1 MADINQTATVTTIV
15 NGEQAEE
22 TLKMLQEEAKR
33 LRKEINQAY
42 NVGDTKRQKEL
53 EKQLKNN
60 TREATLLKK
69 SMFDVDSVLKNLSGA
84 SVNELQKAL
93 KKLNNELNSGKI
105 KRGSAEWNTYT
116 NNIKRLKAELSAI
129 QAEMRATQSTWER
142 MNNAFNKWGAMAASV
157 IASITGISLAFSQM
171 RKLAYAQEE
180 SAANLKALTGLD
192 DRSIEWLKQQAAELS
207 TTMTESGVRIR
218 QSSTEILEAYMLVGS
233 AKPDLLQNKEA
244 LNQVTTEALKLATA
258 AKMDMKEAV
267 DAVTLSMNQYG
278 AAANE
283 AARYTNVMA
292 AGSKYGSANVQSVT
306 TAVIKSG
313 VAASAANVPIEQ
325 LVGAIETLAEK
336 GIKDEIAGTGL
347 KKFFLTLQT
356 GADET
361 NPKIV
366 GLEQAVQNLAD
377 KELSATEIKK
387 MFGEEGYNVAQV
399 LLSNVEA
406 MKQYTAAVTGTAVAE
421 EQAAINS
428 QTRQAK
434 LDQMKNQ
441 MAEVAIQI
449 VNDLNPAI
457 IRLGNTFTNLL
468 KIMPPIINFIKNYGV
483 VIVSTG
489 ASITA
494 YIAILKAQELWTKAN
509 TFANEKLIGSF
520 KKLASVV
527 KTNPWGAVAAA
538 IGVAVGFLVKFVR
551 ENNKLTESMKAQQRI
566 AKKTEDQYAEQAA
579 KVEMLYATLKNESI
593 ALDRRKQA
601 LLDIQK
607 IIPGYHAQLTEEEEL
622 INDNADAV
630 RNYLTEL
637 EKQIR
642 LQAVQEELTEL
653 YKRKIAATKNVDSA
667 QKNYDRA
674 YSYAGTLTG
683 QAQNSAY
690 INAANFEKTLNKAK
704 KEQKE
709 ITDAITVLEE
719 ELNASGLFTEGYE
732 EKIKAVDEWLTKELN
747 LIKEKLNE
755 KLITEDQYEKESLQA
770 EIEASKKKLDI
781 LEKAAGKESA
791 IYQSTYSHYL
801 DLQRQLKQL
810 GKNGTVNPLTDDDP
824 TKGKKEKYEELL
836 ELVDN
841 WLTSET
847 NILKEKRNAQLLKE
861 DEYQKGTVQLALE
874 AAQRKL
880 DILKAEVGEESAI
893 YQNAYS
899 RFLDI
904 QHQLNN
910 PKKQDDTTVVSTD
923 NKDEKRRQALKKFG
937 LWTDEMELNQSLSI
951 LEQYYADALLDED
964 EYQQARQALLDAYN
978 QKEIEKEKA
987 KRQQIA
993 DLAYSTLDQI
1003 LGATEG
1009 YINAAADAEVAK
1021 TEAKYDRMIEAAGNN
1036 TAQQEQL
1043 EKQKE
1048 EEVNRIKAEAADKS
1062 FGLQIAMAIA
1072 STAQSAINAY
1082 SSAAAIP
1089 VVGWIM
1095 GPIAAAA
1102 AAAAGAIQLA
1112 TIKQQHSAAKAN
1124 YWTGGYTPDGA
1135 WNEEQGTVHSGEF
1148 VANRFAVRNP
1158 AIRPV
1163 LDLIDTAQKNN
1174 TIASITSTDVSRSLG
1189 NSPSAPSVVALD
1201 ASYFDAATQR
1211 FGYAAER
1218 LSKQLDKPIEATVTI
1233 EGRNGLAEQW
1243 DKYNRLKKNK
1253 GN

>member
-1 MADINQTATVTTIV
+1 MADINQTATVTTKV

-22 TLKMLQEEAKR
+22 EIKKLTNLVKGYKQELNKAYQAGDKKAVKHWE
-33 LRKEINQAY
+33 KEISNA
-42 NVGDTKRQKEL
+42 NKSIK
-53 EKQLKNN
+53 
-60 TREATLLKK
+60 LLKA
-69 SMFDVDSVLKNLSGA
+69 SLFDVDSVLKNLSGA
-84 SVNELQKAL
+84 SINDISRAIKG
-93 KKLNNELNSGKI
+93 LNSQLNSGKI
-105 KRGSAEWNTYT
+105 KRGSKEWDEYT
-116 NNIKRLKAELSAI
+116 KKIRLLKTELANIKM
-129 QAEMRATQSTWER
+129 EMRATQSTWER

-157 IASITGISLAFSQM
+157 VASITGISLAFSQM
-171 RKLAYAQEE
+171 RKMAYAQEE

-313 VAASAANVPIEQ
+313 VAASAANIPIEQ
-325 LVGAIETLAEK
+325 LVGTIETLAEK
-336 GIKDEIAGTGL
+336 GIKDDIAGTGL
-347 KKFFLTLQT
+347 KNFFLRLQKQT
-356 GADET
+356 DDV

-366 GLEQAVQNLAD
+366 GLQTALENLAA
-377 KELSATEIKK
+377 KQLSVTEMIS
-387 MFGEEGYNVAQV
+387 MFGEEGYQVAQALISSADAV
-399 LLSNVEA
+399 NY
-406 MKQYTAAVTGTAVAE
+406 YTQAVTGTAVAE

-434 LDQMKNQ
+434 LEQMKNQ

-449 VNDLNPAI
+449 VNDLNPAMVF
-457 IRLGNTFTNLL
+457 LGNSFTNML
-468 KIMPPIINFIKNYGV
+468 KILPPVIKFIKEFGG

-489 ASITA
+489 ASILA
-494 YIAILKAQELWTKAN
+494 YVAYQKAHNLIVNGLTISYKRLLVQIRAFYRTIL
-509 TFANEKLIGSF
+509 
-520 KKLASVV
+520 
-527 KTNPWGAVAAA
+527 KTNPWGAIVGVISVT
-538 IGVAVGFLVKFVR
+538 IGVIAKFVR

-566 AKKTEDQYAEQAA
+566 AKKTEDQYAEQAG
-579 KVEMLYATLKNESI
+579 KIDMLIASYRNENI
-593 ALDRRKQA
+593 ALDQRKKA
-601 LLDIQK
+601 LDEIK
-607 IIPGYHAQLTEEEEL
+607 RIVPGYHAQLTEEGKL

-630 RNYLTEL
+630 RNYLTQL

-642 LQAVQEELTEL
+642 LQALQEELTEL
-653 YKRKIAATKNVDSA
+653 YKRKVASDKKVNEY

-704 KEQKE
+704 NEQKE
-709 ITDAITVLEE
+709 ITDAIAVLEE
-719 ELNASGLFTEGYE
+719 ELNASGLFTVGYE
-732 EKIKAVDEWLTKELN
+732 DKIKAVDEWLTKELN

-755 KLITEDQYEKESLQA
+755 KLITENEYEKESLQA

-810 GKNGTVNPLTDDDP
+810 DKNGTVNPLTDDDP
-824 TKGKKEKYEELL
+824 TNDKKKKYEELL
-836 ELVDN
+836 KLVDN
-841 WLTSET
+841 WLTRET
-847 NILKEKRNAQLLKE
+847 NMLKEKRNAQLLKE

-880 DILKAEVGEESAI
+880 DILKAAEGEESAI

-910 PKKQDDTTVVSTD
+910 PQQQEDDTVVTD
-923 NKDEKRRQALKKFG
+923 DKDKKRNQALKQFG

-951 LEQYYADALLDED
+951 LEQYYANALLNED

-987 KRQQIA
+987 KREKITDFAFQ
-993 DLAYSTLDQI
+993 SLDQI
-1003 LGATEG
+1003 LGATDS

-1048 EEVNRIKAEAADKS
+1048 DAVAKIRAENADKS
-1062 FGLQIAMAIA
+1062 FGIQIAMAIA
-1072 STAQSAINAY
+1072 QGAASIVRCFSDLGPIAGAI
-1082 SSAAAIP
+1082 AAIP
-1089 VVGWIM
+1089 VAATTALQ
-1095 GPIAAAA
+1095 IA
-1102 AAAAGAIQLA
+1102 
-1112 TIKQQHSAAKAN
+1112 TMKQQHSAAKAN

-1243 DKYNRLKKNK
+1243 DKYNRLNKNK

>member
-1 MADINQTATVTTIV
+1 MADINQTATVTTKV

-22 TLKMLQEEAKR
+22 EIKKLTNLVKGYKQELNKAYQAGDKKAVKHWE
-33 LRKEINQAY
+33 KEISNA
-42 NVGDTKRQKEL
+42 NKSIK
-53 EKQLKNN
+53 
-60 TREATLLKK
+60 LLKA
-69 SMFDVDSVLKNLSGA
+69 SLFDVDSVLKNLSGA
-84 SVNELQKAL
+84 SINDISKAI
-93 KKLNNELNSGKI
+93 KGLNSQLNSGKI
-105 KRGSAEWNTYT
+105 KRGSKEWDEYT
-116 NNIKRLKAELSAI
+116 KKIRLLKTELANIKM
-129 QAEMRATQSTWER
+129 EMRATQSTWER

-157 IASITGISLAFSQM
+157 VASITGISLAFSQM
-171 RKLAYAQEE
+171 RKMAYAQEE

-313 VAASAANVPIEQ
+313 VAASAANIPIEQ
-325 LVGAIETLAEK
+325 LVGTIETLAEK
-336 GIKDEIAGTGL
+336 GIKDDIAGTGL
-347 KKFFLTLQT
+347 KNFFLRLQKQT
-356 GADET
+356 DDV

-366 GLEQAVQNLAD
+366 GLQTALENLAA
-377 KELSATEIKK
+377 KQLSVTEMIS
-387 MFGEEGYNVAQV
+387 MFGEEGYQVAQALISSADAV
-399 LLSNVEA
+399 NY
-406 MKQYTAAVTGTAVAE
+406 YTQAVTGTAVAE

-520 KKLASVV
+520 KKLAAVV
-527 KTNPWGAVAAA
+527 KANPWGAVAAA
-538 IGVAVGFLVKFVR
+538 IGLAIGFIAKFIRQQSEV
-551 ENNKLTESMKAQQRI
+551 NESMKSQQRI
-566 AKKTEDQYAEQAA
+566 AKQTNEQYAEQASKIDVLVGRLNNEKLSLDKRREA
-579 KVEMLYATLKNESI
+579 LEELK
-593 ALDRRKQA
+593 
-601 LLDIQK
+601 K
-607 IIPGYHAQLTEEEEL
+607 IVPDYHADLTDEGVL
-622 INDNADAV
+622 INNNKEAIE
-630 RNYLTEL
+630 NYLVQL
-637 EKQIR
+637 EKEIR
-642 LQAVQEELTEL
+642 M
-653 YKRKIAATKNVDSA
+653 
-667 QKNYDRA
+667 
-674 YSYAGTLTG
+674 
-683 QAQNSAY
+683 
-690 INAANFEKTLNKAK
+690 KA
-704 KEQKE
+704 
-709 ITDAITVLEE
+709 VLEE
-719 ELNASGLFTEGYE
+719 MEDLYRRKRLQEKEVASAETRLTNSKNDLNYLIQSGNSQGVPSASIDVQIKTKSLNNAKQELKEIEQAL
-732 EKIKAVDEWLTKELN
+732 KELQQEIN
-747 LIKEKLNE
+747 STNVPLPGTTKTTTTGG
-755 KLITEDQYEKESLQA
+755 TETTTTAD
-770 EIEASKKKLDI
+770 
-781 LEKAAGKESA
+781 G
-791 IYQSTYSHYL
+791 STPET
-801 DLQRQLKQL
+801 
-810 GKNGTVNPLTDDDP
+810 KN
-824 TKGKKEKYEELL
+824 KYEELL
-836 ELVDN
+836 KLVDN
-841 WLTSET
+841 WLTRET
-847 NILKEKRNAQLLKE
+847 NMLKEKRNDQLMTE
-861 DEYQKGTVQLALE
+861 EEYQAATVTFALE
-874 AAQRKL
+874 AARRKL
-880 DILKAEVGEESAI
+880 QILKAEVGEESAI
-893 YQNAYS
+893 YQEAYS
-899 RFLDI
+899 KYLDLE
-904 QHQLNN
+904 QQFNTPN
-910 PKKQDDTTVVSTD
+910 GTPVEKKESSSTKSKSPSTTR
-923 NKDEKRRQALKKFG
+923 EQALKKFG

-951 LEQYYADALLDED
+951 LEQYYADALLNED

-978 QKEIEKEKA
+978 QKEIEREKA
-987 KRQQIA
+987 KREKITDFAFQ
-993 DLAYSTLDQI
+993 SLDQI
-1003 LGATEG
+1003 LGATDS

-1048 EEVNRIKAEAADKS
+1048 DAVAKIRAENADKS
-1062 FGLQIAMAIA
+1062 FGIQIAMAIA
-1072 STAQSAINAY
+1072 QGAASIVRCFSDLGPIAGAI
-1082 SSAAAIP
+1082 AAIP
-1089 VVGWIM
+1089 VAATTALQ
-1095 GPIAAAA
+1095 IA
-1102 AAAAGAIQLA
+1102 
-1112 TIKQQHSAAKAN
+1112 TMKQQHSAAKAN

>member
-1 MADINQTATVTTIV
+1 MADINQTATVTTKV

-33 LRKEINQAY
+33 LRKEINQAFTT
-42 NVGDTKRQKEL
+42 GDTKRQKEL
-53 EKQLKNN
+53 EKQLKNV
-60 TREATLLKK
+60 TREANLLRR

-336 GIKDEIAGTGL
+336 GIKDDIAGTGL

-406 MKQYTAAVTGTAVAE
+406 MKQYTASVTGTAVAE

-449 VNDLNPAI
+449 VNDLNPAMVF
-457 IRLGNTFTNLL
+457 LGNSFTNML
-468 KIMPPIINFIKNYGV
+468 KILPPVIKFIKEFGG

-489 ASITA
+489 ASILA
-494 YIAILKAQELWTKAN
+494 YVAYQKAHNLIVNGLTFSYKRLLVQIRAFYRTIL
-509 TFANEKLIGSF
+509 
-520 KKLASVV
+520 
-527 KTNPWGAVAAA
+527 KTNPWGAIVGV
-538 IGVAVGFLVKFVR
+538 IGVVIGGIAKLVR

-566 AKKTEDQYAEQAA
+566 AKKTEDQYAEQAG
-579 KVEMLYATLKNESI
+579 KIDMLNSAMRNENLS
-593 ALDRRKQA
+593 LEQRRKA
-601 LLDIQK
+601 LEELKRIV
-607 IIPGYHAQLTEEEEL
+607 PGYHADLTDEGVL
-622 INDNADAV
+622 INNNADAIT
-630 RNYLTEL
+630 NYLTQL

-642 LQAVQEELTEL
+642 LQAVQDELTEL
-653 YKRKIAATKNVDSA
+653 YRKKRLADKDVSQRYSIYYAAARRRENADAYTIDAALQEASRT
-667 QKNYDRA
+667 QKA
-674 YSYAGTLTG
+674 L
-683 QAQNSAY
+683 
-690 INAANFEKTLNKAK
+690 EKAL

-709 ITDAITVLEE
+709 ITDAIKVLENEYRSFNPSNTNSVIKKTNNDDE
-719 ELNASGLFTEGYE
+719 EGVETDVV
-732 EKIKAVDEWLTKELN
+732 VDS
-747 LIKEKLNE
+747 
-755 KLITEDQYEKESLQA
+755 DA
-770 EIEASKKKLDI
+770 
-781 LEKAAGKESA
+781 
-791 IYQSTYSHYL
+791 
-801 DLQRQLKQL
+801 
-810 GKNGTVNPLTDDDP
+810 KN
-824 TKGKKEKYEELL
+824 KYEELL
-836 ELVDN
+836 KLVDN
-841 WLTSET
+841 WLTRET
-847 NILKEKRNAQLLKE
+847 NMLKEKRNAQLMTE
-861 DEYQKGTVQLALE
+861 EQYQAATVTFALE
-874 AAQRKL
+874 AARRKL
-880 DILKAEVGEESAI
+880 EILKAEVGEESSI
-893 YQNAYS
+893 YQDAYS
-899 RFLDI
+899 KFLDLE
-904 QHQLNN
+904 QQFNTPN
-910 PKKQDDTTVVSTD
+910 GTPVEKKESSSPKSKSPSTTR
-923 NKDEKRRQALKKFG
+923 EQALKQFG

-951 LEQYYADALLDED
+951 LEQYYADALLNED

-978 QKEIEKEKA
+978 QREIEKEKA

-1211 FGYAAER
+1211 FGNAAER

-1243 DKYNRLKKNK
+1243 DKYNRLNKNK

>member
-157 IASITGISLAFSQM
+157 VASITGISLAFSQM
-171 RKLAYAQEE
+171 RKMAYAQEE

-336 GIKDEIAGTGL
+336 GIKDDIAGTGL

-366 GLEQAVQNLAD
+366 GLEQAVQTLAD

-509 TFANEKLIGSF
+509 TFANEKLISSF
-520 KKLASVV
+520 KKLAAVV
-527 KTNPWGAVAAA
+527 KANPWGAVAAA
-538 IGVAVGFLVKFVR
+538 IGLAIGFIAKFIRQQSEV
-551 ENNKLTESMKAQQRI
+551 NESMKSQQRI
-566 AKKTEDQYAEQAA
+566 AKQTNEQYAEQASKIDVLVGRLNNEKLSLDKRREA
-579 KVEMLYATLKNESI
+579 LEELK
-593 ALDRRKQA
+593 
-601 LLDIQK
+601 K
-607 IIPGYHAQLTEEEEL
+607 IVPDYHADLTDEGVL
-622 INDNADAV
+622 INNNKEAIE
-630 RNYLTEL
+630 NYLVQL
-637 EKQIR
+637 EKEIR
-642 LQAVQEELTEL
+642 M
-653 YKRKIAATKNVDSA
+653 
-667 QKNYDRA
+667 
-674 YSYAGTLTG
+674 
-683 QAQNSAY
+683 
-690 INAANFEKTLNKAK
+690 KA
-704 KEQKE
+704 
-709 ITDAITVLEE
+709 VLEE
-719 ELNASGLFTEGYE
+719 MEDLYRRKRLQEKEVTTAERRLTNSKDDLRYLMESGAGGGITAATIDVEIKTKSLNNAKQELKEIEHAL
-732 EKIKAVDEWLTKELN
+732 KELQQEIN
-747 LIKEKLNE
+747 STNVPLPGTTKTTTTGG
-755 KLITEDQYEKESLQA
+755 TETTPTTD
-770 EIEASKKKLDI
+770 
-781 LEKAAGKESA
+781 G
-791 IYQSTYSHYL
+791 STS
-801 DLQRQLKQL
+801 DA
-810 GKNGTVNPLTDDDP
+810 KN
-824 TKGKKEKYEELL
+824 KYEELL
-836 ELVDN
+836 KLVDN
-841 WLTSET
+841 WLTRET
-847 NILKEKRNAQLLKE
+847 NMLKEKRNAQLMTE
-861 DEYQKGTVQLALE
+861 EQYQAATVTFALE
-874 AAQRKL
+874 AARRKL
-880 DILKAEVGEESAI
+880 QILKAEVGEESAI
-893 YQNAYS
+893 YQEAYS
-899 RFLDI
+899 KYLDLE
-904 QHQLNN
+904 QQFNTPN
-910 PKKQDDTTVVSTD
+910 GTPVEKKESSSTKSKSPSTTR
-923 NKDEKRRQALKKFG
+923 EQALKKFG

-951 LEQYYADALLDED
+951 LEQYYKDALLNED

-978 QKEIEKEKA
+978 QREIEKEKA

-1148 VANRFAVRNP
+1148 VANRFAVQNP

-1163 LDLIDTAQKNN
+1163 LDMIDTAQKNN
-1174 TIASITSTDVSRSLG
+1174 TIASITTTDVSRSLG
-1189 NSPSAPSVVALD
+1189 NTPSAPSVVALD

-1211 FGYAAER
+1211 FGNAAER

-1243 DKYNRLKKNK
+1243 DKYNRLNKNK

>member
-22 TLKMLQEEAKR
+22 TLKLLQEEAKR
-33 LRKEINQAY
+33 LRKEINQAFTT
-42 NVGDTKRQKEL
+42 GDTKRQKEL
-53 EKQLKNN
+53 EKQLKNV
-60 TREATLLKK
+60 TREANLLRR

-157 IASITGISLAFSQM
+157 VASITGISLAFSQM
-171 RKLAYAQEE
+171 RKMAYEQEE

-313 VAASAANVPIEQ
+313 VAASAANIPIEQ

-336 GIKDEIAGTGL
+336 GIKDDIAGTGL
-347 KKFFLTLQT
+347 KNFFLRLQMQ
-356 GADET
+356 ADDV

-366 GLEQAVQNLAD
+366 GLQTALQNLAA
-377 KELSATEIKK
+377 KQLSVTEMTT
-387 MFGEEGYNVAQV
+387 MFGVEGYQVA
-399 LLSNVEA
+399 EA
-406 MKQYTAAVTGTAVAE
+406 LISSADAVNYYTQAVTGTSVAE

-434 LDQMKNQ
+434 LEQMKNQ

-449 VNDLNPAI
+449 VNDLNPAMVF
-457 IRLGNTFTNLL
+457 LGNSFTNML
-468 KIMPPIINFIKNYGV
+468 KILPPVIKFIKEFGG

-489 ASITA
+489 ASILTYVA
-494 YIAILKAQELWTKAN
+494 YQKAHNLIVNGLTISYKRLLVQIRAFYRTIL
-509 TFANEKLIGSF
+509 
-520 KKLASVV
+520 
-527 KTNPWGAVAAA
+527 KTNPWGAIVGVISVT
-538 IGVAVGFLVKFVR
+538 IGVIAKFVR

-566 AKKTEDQYAEQAA
+566 AKNTEDQYAEQAG
-579 KVEMLYATLKNESI
+579 KIEMLVASYRNENI
-593 ALDRRKQA
+593 ALDQRKKA
-601 LLDIQK
+601 LDEIK
-607 IIPGYHAQLTEEEEL
+607 RIVPGYHAQLTEEGKL

-683 QAQNSAY
+683 QSQNAAY

-709 ITDAITVLEE
+709 ITDAIAVLEE
-719 ELNASGLFTEGYE
+719 ELNASGLFTVGYE

-755 KLITEDQYEKESLQA
+755 KLITENEYEKESLQA
-770 EIEASKKKLDI
+770 EIEASEKKLDI

-801 DLQRQLKQL
+801 DLQRQLEQL
-810 GKNGTVNPLTDDDP
+810 DKNGTVNPLADDDP
-824 TKGKKEKYEELL
+824 TNDKKKKYEELL
-836 ELVDN
+836 KLVDN

-861 DEYQKGTVQLALE
+861 DEYQKSIIQLALD
-874 AAQRKL
+874 ASKRKL
-880 DILKAEVGEESAI
+880 EILKTELGEEDAS
-893 YQNAYS
+893 YQEAYS

-904 QHQLNN
+904 EKQLYDI
-910 PKKQDDTTVVSTD
+910 KHRKTEDDTTVVTD
-923 NKDEKRRQALKKFG
+923 DKDEKRRQALKQFG
-937 LWTDEMELNQSLSI
+937 LWTDEMELNQSLSV
-951 LEQYYADALLDED
+951 LDQYYADALLSED

-987 KRQQIA
+987 KREKITDFAFQ
-993 DLAYSTLDQI
+993 SLDQI
-1003 LGATEG
+1003 LGATDS

-1048 EEVNRIKAEAADKS
+1048 DAVAKIRAENADKS
-1062 FGLQIAMAIA
+1062 FGIQIAMVIAQGAASIVRCFSDLGPIAGAI
-1072 STAQSAINAY
+1072 
-1082 SSAAAIP
+1082 AAIP
-1089 VVGWIM
+1089 VAATTALQ
-1095 GPIAAAA
+1095 IA
-1102 AAAAGAIQLA
+1102 
-1112 TIKQQHSAAKAN
+1112 TMKQQHSAAKAN

-1148 VANRFAVRNP
+1148 VANRFAVQNP

-1211 FGYAAER
+1211 FGNAAER
-1218 LSKQLDKPIEATVTI
+1218 LSKQLEKPIEATVTI

-1243 DKYNRLKKNK
+1243 DKYNRLNKNK

>member
-1 MADINQTATVTTIV
+1 MADINQTATVTTKV

-22 TLKMLQEEAKR
+22 EIKKLTNLVKGYKQELNKAYQAGDKKAVKHWE
-33 LRKEINQAY
+33 KEISNA
-42 NVGDTKRQKEL
+42 NKSIK
-53 EKQLKNN
+53 
-60 TREATLLKK
+60 LLKA
-69 SMFDVDSVLKNLSGA
+69 SLFDVDSVLKNLSGA
-84 SVNELQKAL
+84 SINDISKAI
-93 KKLNNELNSGKI
+93 KGLNSQLNSGKI
-105 KRGSAEWNTYT
+105 KRGSKEWDEYT
-116 NNIKRLKAELSAI
+116 KKIRLLKTELANIKM
-129 QAEMRATQSTWER
+129 EMRATQSTWER

-157 IASITGISLAFSQM
+157 VASITGISLAFSQM
-171 RKLAYAQEE
+171 RKMAYEQEE

-313 VAASAANVPIEQ
+313 VAASAANIPIEQ
-325 LVGAIETLAEK
+325 LVGTIETLAEK
-336 GIKDEIAGTGL
+336 GIKDDIAGTGL
-347 KKFFLTLQT
+347 KNFFLRLQKQT
-356 GADET
+356 DDV

-366 GLEQAVQNLAD
+366 GLQTALENLAA
-377 KELSATEIKK
+377 KQLSVTEMIS
-387 MFGEEGYNVAQV
+387 MFGEEGYQVAQALISSADAV
-399 LLSNVEA
+399 NY
-406 MKQYTAAVTGTAVAE
+406 YTQAVTGTAVAE

-434 LDQMKNQ
+434 LEQMKNQ
-441 MAEVAIQI
+441 MSEVAIQI
-449 VNDLNPAI
+449 VNDLNPAMVF
-457 IRLGNTFTNLL
+457 LGNSFTNML
-468 KIMPPIINFIKNYGV
+468 KILPPVIKFIKEFGG

-489 ASITA
+489 ASILA
-494 YIAILKAQELWTKAN
+494 YVAYQKAHNLIVNGLTISYKRLLVQIRAFYRTIL
-509 TFANEKLIGSF
+509 
-520 KKLASVV
+520 
-527 KTNPWGAVAAA
+527 KTNPWGAIVGVISVT
-538 IGVAVGFLVKFVR
+538 IGVIAKFVR

-566 AKKTEDQYAEQAA
+566 AKKTEDQYAEQAG
-579 KVEMLYATLKNESI
+579 KIDMLNSAMRNENLS
-593 ALDRRKQA
+593 LEQRRKA
-601 LLDIQK
+601 LEELKRIV
-607 IIPGYHAQLTEEEEL
+607 PGYHAQLTEEGVL
-622 INDNADAV
+622 INNNADAV
-630 RNYLTEL
+630 TNYLTQL

-642 LQAVQEELTEL
+642 LQAVQDELTEL
-653 YKRKIAATKNVDSA
+653 YRKKRLADKDVSQRYSIYYAAARRRENADSYTIDA
-667 QKNYDRA
+667 ALQEASRTQKA
-674 YSYAGTLTG
+674 L
-683 QAQNSAY
+683 
-690 INAANFEKTLNKAK
+690 EKAL

-709 ITDAITVLEE
+709 ITDAIKVLETE
-719 ELNASGLFTEGYE
+719 YRSFNPSNTNSVIKKTNNNDTEG
-732 EKIKAVDEWLTKELN
+732 VDTNVVVDSDDKN
-747 LIKEKLNE
+747 KYEKL
-755 KLITEDQYEKESLQA
+755 
-770 EIEASKKKLDI
+770 
-781 LEKAAGKESA
+781 
-791 IYQSTYSHYL
+791 
-801 DLQRQLKQL
+801 LK
-810 GKNGTVNPLTDDDP
+810 
-824 TKGKKEKYEELL
+824 
-836 ELVDN
+836 LVDN

-861 DEYQKGTVQLALE
+861 DEYQKETVKLALE

-880 DILKAEVGEESAI
+880 DILKAAKGEESAI

-910 PKKQDDTTVVSTD
+910 PQQQDDDNVVTD
-923 NKDEKRRQALKKFG
+923 DKDEKRRQALKQFG

-978 QKEIEKEKA
+978 QREIEKEKA

-1021 TEAKYDRMIEAAGNN
+1021 TEAKYDKMIEAAGNN

-1163 LDLIDTAQKNN
+1163 LDMIDTAQKNN
-1174 TIASITSTDVSRSLG
+1174 TIASITRTDVSRSLG
-1189 NSPSAPSVVALD
+1189 NTPSAPSVVTLD

-1211 FGYAAER
+1211 FGNAAER
-1218 LSKQLDKPIEATVTI
+1218 LTKQLDKPIEATVTI

>member
-1 MADINQTATVTTIV
+1 MADINQTATVTTKV

-33 LRKEINQAY
+33 LRKEINQAFTT
-42 NVGDTKRQKEL
+42 GDTKRQKEL

-69 SMFDVDSVLKNLSGA
+69 SMFNIEDVLNNLSGE
-84 SVNELQKAL
+84 SVQRITKAL
-93 KKLNNELNSGKI
+93 KALTAELNSGKI
-105 KRGSAEWNTYT
+105 KRGTKEWDLQIQK
-116 NNIKRLKAELSAI
+116 IKLLRTELSNVKKEWA
-129 QAEMRATQSTWER
+129 ATQSTWER

-157 IASITGISLAFSQM
+157 VASITGISLAFSQM

-313 VAASAANVPIEQ
+313 VAASAANIPIEQ
-325 LVGAIETLAEK
+325 LVGTIETLAEK
-336 GIKDEIAGTGL
+336 GIKDDIAGTGL
-347 KKFFLTLQT
+347 KNFFLRLQKQT
-356 GADET
+356 DDV

-366 GLEQAVQNLAD
+366 GLQTALENLAA
-377 KELSATEIKK
+377 KQLSVTEMIS
-387 MFGEEGYNVAQV
+387 MFGEEGYQVAQALISSADAV
-399 LLSNVEA
+399 NY
-406 MKQYTAAVTGTAVAE
+406 YTQAVTGTAVAE

-520 KKLASVV
+520 KKLAAVV
-527 KTNPWGAVAAA
+527 KANPWGAVAAA
-538 IGVAVGFLVKFVR
+538 IGLAIGFIAKFIRQQSEV
-551 ENNKLTESMKAQQRI
+551 NESMKSQQRI
-566 AKKTEDQYAEQAA
+566 AKQTNEQYAEQASKIDVLVGRLNNEKLSLDKRREA
-579 KVEMLYATLKNESI
+579 LEELK
-593 ALDRRKQA
+593 
-601 LLDIQK
+601 K
-607 IIPGYHAQLTEEEEL
+607 IVPDYHADLTDEGVL
-622 INDNADAV
+622 INNNKEAIE
-630 RNYLTEL
+630 NYLVQL
-637 EKQIR
+637 EKEIR
-642 LQAVQEELTEL
+642 M
-653 YKRKIAATKNVDSA
+653 
-667 QKNYDRA
+667 
-674 YSYAGTLTG
+674 
-683 QAQNSAY
+683 
-690 INAANFEKTLNKAK
+690 KA
-704 KEQKE
+704 
-709 ITDAITVLEE
+709 VLEE
-719 ELNASGLFTEGYE
+719 MEDLYRRKRLQEKEVTTAERRLTNSKDDLRYLMESGAGGGITAATIDVEIKTKSLNNAKQELKEIEQAL
-732 EKIKAVDEWLTKELN
+732 KELQQEIN
-747 LIKEKLNE
+747 STNVPLPGTTKTTTTGG
-755 KLITEDQYEKESLQA
+755 TETTPTTDS
-770 EIEASKKKLDI
+770 
-781 LEKAAGKESA
+781 
-791 IYQSTYSHYL
+791 STF
-801 DLQRQLKQL
+801 DA
-810 GKNGTVNPLTDDDP
+810 KN
-824 TKGKKEKYEELL
+824 KYEELL
-836 ELVDN
+836 KLVDN
-841 WLTSET
+841 WLTRET
-847 NILKEKRNAQLLKE
+847 NMLKEKRNAQLLTE
-861 DEYQKGTVQLALE
+861 DEYQKETVKLALE
-874 AAQRKL
+874 AAKRKL
-880 DILKAEVGEESAI
+880 AILETYEGEESAI
-893 YQNAYS
+893 YQEAYS
-899 RFLDI
+899 KFLDLE
-904 QHQLNN
+904 QQFNTPN
-910 PKKQDDTTVVSTD
+910 GTQEQPTDDKDKKR
-923 NKDEKRRQALKKFG
+923 NQALKQFG

-951 LEQYYADALLDED
+951 LEQYYADALLNED

-987 KRQQIA
+987 KREKITDFAFQ
-993 DLAYSTLDQI
+993 SLDQI
-1003 LGATEG
+1003 LGATDS

-1048 EEVNRIKAEAADKS
+1048 DAVAKIRAENADKS
-1062 FGLQIAMAIA
+1062 FGIQIAMAIA
-1072 STAQSAINAY
+1072 QGAASIVRCFSDLGPIAGAI
-1082 SSAAAIP
+1082 AAIP
-1089 VVGWIM
+1089 VAATTALQ
-1095 GPIAAAA
+1095 IA
-1102 AAAAGAIQLA
+1102 
-1112 TIKQQHSAAKAN
+1112 TMKQQHSAAKAN

-1211 FGYAAER
+1211 FGNAAER
-1218 LSKQLDKPIEATVTI
+1218 LSKQLDKPIEATVVI

-1243 DKYNRLKKNK
+1243 DKYNRLNKNK

>member
-1 MADINQTATVTTIV
+1 MADINQTATVTTKV

-22 TLKMLQEEAKR
+22 EIKKLTNLVKGYKQELNKAYQAGDKKAVKHWE
-33 LRKEINQAY
+33 KEISNA
-42 NVGDTKRQKEL
+42 NKSIK
-53 EKQLKNN
+53 
-60 TREATLLKK
+60 LLKA
-69 SMFDVDSVLKNLSGA
+69 SLFDVDSVLKNLSGA
-84 SVNELQKAL
+84 SINDISRAIKG
-93 KKLNNELNSGKI
+93 LNSQLNSGKI
-105 KRGSAEWNTYT
+105 KRGSKEWDEYT
-116 NNIKRLKAELSAI
+116 KKIRLLKTELANIKM
-129 QAEMRATQSTWER
+129 EMRATQSTWER

-157 IASITGISLAFSQM
+157 VASITGISLAFSQM
-171 RKLAYAQEE
+171 RKMAYAQEE

-336 GIKDEIAGTGL
+336 GIKDDIAGTGL

-406 MKQYTAAVTGTAVAE
+406 MKQYTAAVTGTSVAE

-449 VNDLNPAI
+449 VNDLNPAMVF
-457 IRLGNTFTNLL
+457 LGNSFTNML
-468 KIMPPIINFIKNYGV
+468 KILPPVIKFIKEFGG

-489 ASITA
+489 ASILA
-494 YIAILKAQELWTKAN
+494 YVAYQKAHNLIVNGLTFSYKRLLVQIRAFYRTIL
-509 TFANEKLIGSF
+509 
-520 KKLASVV
+520 
-527 KTNPWGAVAAA
+527 KTNPWGAIVGVISVT
-538 IGVAVGFLVKFVR
+538 IGVIAKFVR

-566 AKKTEDQYAEQAA
+566 AKKTEDQYAEQAG
-579 KVEMLYATLKNESI
+579 KIDMLNSAMRNENLS
-593 ALDRRKQA
+593 LEQRRKA
-601 LLDIQK
+601 LEELKRIV
-607 IIPGYHAQLTEEEEL
+607 PGYHAQLTEEGVL
-622 INDNADAV
+622 INNNADAV
-630 RNYLTEL
+630 TNYLTQL

-642 LQAVQEELTEL
+642 LQAVQDELTEL
-653 YKRKIAATKNVDSA
+653 YRKKRLADKDVSQRYSIYYAAARRRENADAYTIDAALQEASRT
-667 QKNYDRA
+667 QKA
-674 YSYAGTLTG
+674 L
-683 QAQNSAY
+683 
-690 INAANFEKTLNKAK
+690 EKAL

-709 ITDAITVLEE
+709 ITDAIKVLETEYRSFNPSNTNSVIE
-719 ELNASGLFTEGYE
+719 ETNNNDTEG
-732 EKIKAVDEWLTKELN
+732 VDTN
-747 LIKEKLNE
+747 VVV
-755 KLITEDQYEKESLQA
+755 DS
-770 EIEASKKKLDI
+770 D
-781 LEKAAGKESA
+781 
-791 IYQSTYSHYL
+791 
-801 DLQRQLKQL
+801 D
-810 GKNGTVNPLTDDDP
+810 KN
-824 TKGKKEKYEELL
+824 KYEELL
-836 ELVDN
+836 KLVDN
-841 WLTSET
+841 WLTRET
-847 NILKEKRNAQLLKE
+847 NMLKEKRNAQLMTE
-861 DEYQKGTVQLALE
+861 EQYQAATVTFALE
-874 AAQRKL
+874 AARRKL
-880 DILKAEVGEESAI
+880 QILKAEVGEKSAI
-893 YQNAYS
+893 YQEAYA
-899 RFLDI
+899 RFLDLE
-904 QHQLNN
+904 QQFNTPN
-910 PKKQDDTTVVSTD
+910 GTQEQPTDD
-923 NKDEKRRQALKKFG
+923 KDEKRRQALKQFG

-951 LEQYYADALLDED
+951 LEQYYADALLNED

-987 KRQQIA
+987 KREKITDFAFQ
-993 DLAYSTLDQI
+993 SLDQI
-1003 LGATEG
+1003 LGATDS

-1048 EEVNRIKAEAADKS
+1048 DAVAKIRAENADKS
-1062 FGLQIAMAIA
+1062 FGIQIAMAIA
-1072 STAQSAINAY
+1072 QGAASIVRCFSDLGPIAGAI
-1082 SSAAAIP
+1082 AAIP
-1089 VVGWIM
+1089 VAATTALQ
-1095 GPIAAAA
+1095 IA
-1102 AAAAGAIQLA
+1102 
-1112 TIKQQHSAAKAN
+1112 TMKQQHSAAKAN

-1211 FGYAAER
+1211 FGNAAER

>member
-22 TLKMLQEEAKR
+22 EIKKLTNLVKGYKQELNKAYQAGDKKAVKHWE
-33 LRKEINQAY
+33 KEISNA
-42 NVGDTKRQKEL
+42 NKSIK
-53 EKQLKNN
+53 
-60 TREATLLKK
+60 LLKA
-69 SMFDVDSVLKNLSGA
+69 SLFDVDSVLKNLSGA
-84 SVNELQKAL
+84 SINDISKAI
-93 KKLNNELNSGKI
+93 KGLNSQLNSGKI
-105 KRGSAEWNTYT
+105 KRGSKEWDEYT
-116 NNIKRLKAELSAI
+116 KKIRLLKTELANIKM
-129 QAEMRATQSTWER
+129 EMRATQSTWER

-313 VAASAANVPIEQ
+313 VAASAANIPIEQ

-336 GIKDEIAGTGL
+336 GIKDDIAGTGL
-347 KKFFLTLQT
+347 KNFFLRLQMQ
-356 GADET
+356 ADDV

-366 GLEQAVQNLAD
+366 GLQTALQNLAA
-377 KELSATEIKK
+377 KQLSVTEMTT
-387 MFGEEGYNVAQV
+387 MFGVEGYQVA
-399 LLSNVEA
+399 EA
-406 MKQYTAAVTGTAVAE
+406 LISSADAVNYYTQAVTGTSVAE

-520 KKLASVV
+520 KKLAAVV
-527 KTNPWGAVAAA
+527 KANPWGAVAAA
-538 IGVAVGFLVKFVR
+538 IGLAIGFIAKFIRQQSEV
-551 ENNKLTESMKAQQRI
+551 NESMKSQQRI
-566 AKKTEDQYAEQAA
+566 AKQTNEQYAEQAS
-579 KVEMLYATLKNESI
+579 KIDVLVGRLNNEKLSLDKRRE
-593 ALDRRKQA
+593 ALDELKKIVPDYHADLTDEGVLINNNKEAIKNYLVQLEKEIRMKAVLEEMEDLYRRK
-601 LLDIQK
+601 
-607 IIPGYHAQLTEEEEL
+607 
-622 INDNADAV
+622 
-630 RNYLTEL
+630 
-637 EKQIR
+637 R
-642 LQAVQEELTEL
+642 LQEKEVTTAERRLTNSKNDLDYLIQSGNSQGVPSASIDVQI
-653 YKRKIAATKNVDSA
+653 KTKS
-667 QKNYDRA
+667 
-674 YSYAGTLTG
+674 
-683 QAQNSAY
+683 
-690 INAANFEKTLNKAK
+690 LNNAK
-704 KEQKE
+704 KELKE
-709 ITDAITVLEE
+709 IEQAL
-719 ELNASGLFTEGYE
+719 
-732 EKIKAVDEWLTKELN
+732 KELQQEIN
-747 LIKEKLNE
+747 STNVPLPGTTKTTTTGG
-755 KLITEDQYEKESLQA
+755 TETTPTTD
-770 EIEASKKKLDI
+770 
-781 LEKAAGKESA
+781 G
-791 IYQSTYSHYL
+791 STS
-801 DLQRQLKQL
+801 DA
-810 GKNGTVNPLTDDDP
+810 KN
-824 TKGKKEKYEELL
+824 KYEELL

-923 NKDEKRRQALKKFG
+923 DKDEKRRQALKQFG
-937 LWTDEMELNQSLSI
+937 LWTDEMELNQSISI

-978 QKEIEKEKA
+978 QREIEKEKA
-987 KRQQIA
+987 KREKITDFAFQ
-993 DLAYSTLDQI
+993 SLDQI
-1003 LGATEG
+1003 LGATDS

-1163 LDLIDTAQKNN
+1163 LDMIDTAQKNN

-1189 NSPSAPSVVALD
+1189 NTPSAPSVVTLD

-1211 FGYAAER
+1211 FGNAAER

-1243 DKYNRLKKNK
+1243 DKYNRLNKNK

>member
-22 TLKMLQEEAKR
+22 EIKKLTNLVKGYKQELNKAYQAGDKKAVKHWE
-33 LRKEINQAY
+33 KEISNA
-42 NVGDTKRQKEL
+42 NKSIK
-53 EKQLKNN
+53 
-60 TREATLLKK
+60 LLKA
-69 SMFDVDSVLKNLSGA
+69 SLFDVDSVLKNLSGA
-84 SVNELQKAL
+84 SINDISRAIKG
-93 KKLNNELNSGKI
+93 LNSQLNSGKI
-105 KRGSAEWNTYT
+105 KRGSKEWDEYT
-116 NNIKRLKAELSAI
+116 KKIRLLKTELANIKM
-129 QAEMRATQSTWER
+129 EMRATQSTWER

-157 IASITGISLAFSQM
+157 VASITGISLAFSQM
-171 RKLAYAQEE
+171 RKMAYEQEE

-313 VAASAANVPIEQ
+313 VAASAANIPIEQ
-325 LVGAIETLAEK
+325 LVGVIETLAEK
-336 GIKDEIAGTGL
+336 GIKDDIAGTGL
-347 KKFFLTLQT
+347 KNFFLRLQMQ
-356 GADET
+356 ADDV

-366 GLEQAVQNLAD
+366 GLQTALQNLAA
-377 KELSATEIKK
+377 KQLSVTEMTT
-387 MFGEEGYNVAQV
+387 MFGVEGYQVA
-399 LLSNVEA
+399 EA
-406 MKQYTAAVTGTAVAE
+406 LISSADAVNYYTQAVTGTAVAE

-520 KKLASVV
+520 KKLAAVV
-527 KTNPWGAVAAA
+527 KANPWGAVAAA
-538 IGVAVGFLVKFVR
+538 IGLAIGFIAKFIRQQSEV
-551 ENNKLTESMKAQQRI
+551 NESMKSQQRI
-566 AKKTEDQYAEQAA
+566 AKQTNEQYAEQASKIDVLVGRLNNEKLSLDKRREA
-579 KVEMLYATLKNESI
+579 LEELK
-593 ALDRRKQA
+593 
-601 LLDIQK
+601 K
-607 IIPGYHAQLTEEEEL
+607 IVPDYHADLTDEGVL
-622 INDNADAV
+622 INNNKEAIE
-630 RNYLTEL
+630 NYLVQL
-637 EKQIR
+637 EKEIR
-642 LQAVQEELTEL
+642 M
-653 YKRKIAATKNVDSA
+653 
-667 QKNYDRA
+667 
-674 YSYAGTLTG
+674 
-683 QAQNSAY
+683 
-690 INAANFEKTLNKAK
+690 KA
-704 KEQKE
+704 
-709 ITDAITVLEE
+709 VLEE
-719 ELNASGLFTEGYE
+719 MEDLYRRKRLQEKEVTTAERRLTNSKDDLRYLMESGAGGGITAATIDVEIKTKSLNNAKQELKEIEQAL
-732 EKIKAVDEWLTKELN
+732 KELQQEIN
-747 LIKEKLNE
+747 STNVPLPGTTKTTTTGG
-755 KLITEDQYEKESLQA
+755 TETTPTTDS
-770 EIEASKKKLDI
+770 
-781 LEKAAGKESA
+781 
-791 IYQSTYSHYL
+791 STF
-801 DLQRQLKQL
+801 DA
-810 GKNGTVNPLTDDDP
+810 KN
-824 TKGKKEKYEELL
+824 KYEELL
-836 ELVDN
+836 KLVDN
-841 WLTSET
+841 WLTRET
-847 NILKEKRNAQLLKE
+847 NMLKEKRNAQLMTE
-861 DEYQKGTVQLALE
+861 EQYQAATVTFALE
-874 AAQRKL
+874 AARRKL
-880 DILKAEVGEESAI
+880 EILKAEVGEESAI
-893 YQNAYS
+893 YQEAYS
-899 RFLDI
+899 KFLDLE
-904 QHQLNN
+904 QQFNTPN
-910 PKKQDDTTVVSTD
+910 GTQEQPTDD
-923 NKDEKRRQALKKFG
+923 KDEKRRQALKQFG
-937 LWTDEMELNQSLSI
+937 LWTDEMELNQSLSV
-951 LEQYYADALLDED
+951 LDQYYADALLDED

-1189 NSPSAPSVVALD
+1189 NTPSAPSVVTLD

-1211 FGYAAER
+1211 FGNAAER

>member
-1 MADINQTATVTTIV
+1 MADINQTATVTTKV

-22 TLKMLQEEAKR
+22 EIKKLTNLVKGYKQELNKAYQAGDKKAVKHWE
-33 LRKEINQAY
+33 KEISNA
-42 NVGDTKRQKEL
+42 NKSIK
-53 EKQLKNN
+53 
-60 TREATLLKK
+60 LLKA
-69 SMFDVDSVLKNLSGA
+69 SLFDVDSVLKNLSGA
-84 SVNELQKAL
+84 SINDISKAI
-93 KKLNNELNSGKI
+93 KGLNSQLNSGKI
-105 KRGSAEWNTYT
+105 KRGSKEWDEYT
-116 NNIKRLKAELSAI
+116 KKIRLLKTELANIKM
-129 QAEMRATQSTWER
+129 EMRATQSTWER

-157 IASITGISLAFSQM
+157 VASITGISLAFSQM
-171 RKLAYAQEE
+171 RKMAYAQEE

-313 VAASAANVPIEQ
+313 VAASAANIPIEQ
-325 LVGAIETLAEK
+325 LVGTIETLAEK
-336 GIKDEIAGTGL
+336 GIKDDIAGTGL
-347 KKFFLTLQT
+347 KNFFLRLQKQT
-356 GADET
+356 DDV

-366 GLEQAVQNLAD
+366 GLQTALENLAA
-377 KELSATEIKK
+377 KQLSVTEMIS
-387 MFGEEGYNVAQV
+387 MFGEEGYQVAQALISSADAV
-399 LLSNVEA
+399 NY
-406 MKQYTAAVTGTAVAE
+406 YTQAVTGTAVAE

-520 KKLASVV
+520 KKLAAVV
-527 KTNPWGAVAAA
+527 KANPWGAVAAA
-538 IGVAVGFLVKFVR
+538 IGLAIGFIAKFIRQQSEV
-551 ENNKLTESMKAQQRI
+551 NESMKSQQRI
-566 AKKTEDQYAEQAA
+566 AKQTNEQYAEQASKIDVLVGRLNNEKLSLDKRREA
-579 KVEMLYATLKNESI
+579 LEELK
-593 ALDRRKQA
+593 
-601 LLDIQK
+601 K
-607 IIPGYHAQLTEEEEL
+607 IVPDYHADLTDEGVL
-622 INDNADAV
+622 INNNKEAIE
-630 RNYLTEL
+630 NYLVQL
-637 EKQIR
+637 EKEIR
-642 LQAVQEELTEL
+642 M
-653 YKRKIAATKNVDSA
+653 
-667 QKNYDRA
+667 
-674 YSYAGTLTG
+674 
-683 QAQNSAY
+683 
-690 INAANFEKTLNKAK
+690 KA
-704 KEQKE
+704 
-709 ITDAITVLEE
+709 VLEE
-719 ELNASGLFTEGYE
+719 MEDLYRRKRLQEKEVASAETRLTNSKNDLNYLIQSGNSQGVPSASIDVQIKTKSLNNAKQELKEIEQAL
-732 EKIKAVDEWLTKELN
+732 KELQQEIN
-747 LIKEKLNE
+747 STNVPLPGTTKTTTTGG
-755 KLITEDQYEKESLQA
+755 TETTTTAD
-770 EIEASKKKLDI
+770 
-781 LEKAAGKESA
+781 G
-791 IYQSTYSHYL
+791 STPET
-801 DLQRQLKQL
+801 
-810 GKNGTVNPLTDDDP
+810 KN
-824 TKGKKEKYEELL
+824 KYEELL
-836 ELVDN
+836 KLVDN
-841 WLTSET
+841 WLTRET
-847 NILKEKRNAQLLKE
+847 NMLKEKRNDQLMTE
-861 DEYQKGTVQLALE
+861 EEYQAATVTFALE
-874 AAQRKL
+874 AARRKL
-880 DILKAEVGEESAI
+880 QILKAEVGEESAI
-893 YQNAYS
+893 YQEAYS
-899 RFLDI
+899 KYLDLE
-904 QHQLNN
+904 QQFNTPN
-910 PKKQDDTTVVSTD
+910 GTPVEKKESSSTKSKSPSTTR
-923 NKDEKRRQALKKFG
+923 EQALKKFG

-951 LEQYYADALLDED
+951 LEQYYADALLNED

-987 KRQQIA
+987 KREKITDFAFQ
-993 DLAYSTLDQI
+993 SLDQI
-1003 LGATEG
+1003 LGATDS

-1048 EEVNRIKAEAADKS
+1048 DAVAKIRAENADKS
-1062 FGLQIAMAIA
+1062 FGIQIAMAIA
-1072 STAQSAINAY
+1072 QGAASIVRCFSDLGPIAGAI
-1082 SSAAAIP
+1082 AAIP
-1089 VVGWIM
+1089 VAATTALQ
-1095 GPIAAAA
+1095 IA
-1102 AAAAGAIQLA
+1102 
-1112 TIKQQHSAAKAN
+1112 TMKQQHSAAKAN